1 MSLVVFTWPEL
12 ARSGRTD
19 TMPGNEFYHHEQAE
33 QILSEAA
40 RLSES
45 VGQGITRD
53 QLLQTAAELGIPP
66 EAVERA
72 EENLAYQAKVGQEV
86 TRENSLR
93 QAYGEEVRR
102 RQKFQWSGW
111 LTTSAVCIAIDLL
124 TTRGLSWSLWVA
136 GIYGVFAVKDLFG
149 WLFGQP
155 ENDEAGFRR
164 WMSQRQHLHGRLTEL
179 GMTIEQIDMLLE
191 SILASG
197 VNEVEDLEDLLHRK
211 TALSEFESHLA
222 VQSFLHRYPD
232 IADKY
237 NVDFD
242 D

>member
-1 MSLVVFTWPEL
+1 
-12 ARSGRTD
+12 
-19 TMPGNEFYHHEQAE
+19 MPGNEFYHNEEAE

-45 VGQGITRD
+45 VQPGMSRE

-66 EAVERA
+66 EAVARA

-111 LTTSAVCIAIDLL
+111 LTTSAICIAIDLL

-136 GIYGVFAVKDLFG
+136 GIYGIFAIKDLFG
-149 WLFGQP
+149 WLFGNP
-155 ENDEAGFRR
+155 EGDEAGFRR
-164 WMSQRQHLHGRLTEL
+164 WMSQRQHLHGRLNEL
-179 GMTIEQIDMLLE
+179 GITVEQIDLLLE

-197 VNEVEDLEDLLHRK
+197 VDEVEDLEDLVHRK

-222 VQSFLHRYPD
+222 VQSFLQRYPD
-232 IADKY
+232 LVDKY
-237 NVDFD
+237 NVDYD
-242 D
+242 G